1 MEEHELIEIGTK
13 AAKAEKL
20 LQDETFKGA
29 FNTLRSAILERWE
42 MCAIEDKA
50 TAHELKLMLKLLND
64 LRGNLEMAVHN
75 GNMAA
80 NQLKIDKTL
89 MQKIKDRTR
98 IF

>member
-1 MEEHELIEIGTK
+1 MEDHELREISTQ

-20 LQDETFKGA
+20 LQDETFTGA
-29 FNTLRSAILERWE
+29 FNNLRSAILERWE
-42 MCAIEDKA
+42 MCAIEDKE

-75 GNMAA
+75 GNMASS
-80 NQLKIDKTL
+80 QLNIDKSL
-89 MQKIKDRTR
+89 MRKIKDRTR

>member
-1 MEEHELIEIGTK
+1 MEDHELREISTQ

-20 LQDETFKGA
+20 LQDETFTGA
-29 FNTLRSAILERWE
+29 FNNLRSAILERWE
-42 MCAIEDKA
+42 MCAIEDKE

-75 GNMAA
+75 GNMAS
-80 NQLKIDKTL
+80 NQLSVDKGL
-89 MQKIKDRTR
+89 LRRIKERTR